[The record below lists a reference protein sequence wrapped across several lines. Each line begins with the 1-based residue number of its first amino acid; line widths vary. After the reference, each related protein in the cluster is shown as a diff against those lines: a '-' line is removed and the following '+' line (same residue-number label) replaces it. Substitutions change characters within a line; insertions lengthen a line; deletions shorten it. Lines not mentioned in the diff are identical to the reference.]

1 MYGFPS
7 TAHNKNDNTLDKHLL
22 VTVGTN
28 KDGDVNQ
35 TDETH
40 AISRFPV

>member
-22 VTVGTN
+22 VTFGTN

-35 TDETH
+35 TNETH
-40 AISRFPV
+40 AHSKFPV